1 MDKTYVF
8 ILYATSLLIL
18 ILSIIFVKK
27 IISRELFIKPDKS
40 KVYGQKF
47 IRKHHKKLDIIFKT
61 ISFIDLVLMYS
72 EYVIPSVKDIP
83 YVLNNEYKII
93 EGKAVTHSYGGRSD
107 RPIWVTIG
115 NDNGNEKRLVFFFWD
130 YVYVGDRFEIIYLP
144 NLKRGTVLKSEK
156 DY

>member
-1 MDKTYVF
+1 RWLRLEQHNPQNKEEKMDKTYVF

-47 IRKHHKKLDIIFKT
+47 IRKHNKKLDIIFKT
-61 ISFIDLVLMYS
+61 ISFIALVLMYS

-93 EGKAVTHSYGGRSD
+93 EGKAVTHS
-107 RPIWVTIG
+107 
-115 NDNGNEKRLVFFFWD
+115 
-130 YVYVGDRFEIIYLP
+130 
-144 NLKRGTVLKSEK
+144 
-156 DY
+156 